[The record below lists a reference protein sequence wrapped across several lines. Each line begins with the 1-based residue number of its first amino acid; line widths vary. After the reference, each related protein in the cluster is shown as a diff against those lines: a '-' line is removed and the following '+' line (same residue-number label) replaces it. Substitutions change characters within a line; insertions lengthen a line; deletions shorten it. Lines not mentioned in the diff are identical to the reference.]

1 MGRRIAA
8 PPAPPSDDRITS
20 MRYLAALL
28 LVSLPL
34 PSHAAK
40 LLNGNLDNWEA
51 IGDGL
56 WSVLRDGTLVGQR
69 DLAKAE
75 HQAWLYTRKNDYGE
89 FDLHLEWWTRSGGNS
104 GVSIRD
110 TSRGQYAVAAAW
122 DAAKTPAHIGYEIQI
137 LNSSRDKYPSG
148 SVYLFDAAKPGHQ
161 IENDWNTFDI
171 ESRDDII
178 RVKLNGQLVSQYAG
192 EPGRSKT
199 GPIGLQLH
207 DKNSIVMFRN
217 IHIKELKRK

>member
-1 MGRRIAA
+1 
-8 PPAPPSDDRITS
+8 

-89 FDLHLEWWTRSGGNS
+89 FDLHLEWWTRIGGNS
-104 GVSIRD
+104 G
-110 TSRGQYAVAAAW
+110 TG
-122 DAAKTPAHIGYEIQI
+122 
-137 LNSSRDKYPSG
+137 SSLDFMFNPRAFS
-148 SVYLFDAAKPGHQ
+148 
-161 IENDWNTFDI
+161 
-171 ESRDDII
+171 
-178 RVKLNGQLVSQYAG
+178 SQQ
-192 EPGRSKT
+192 S
-199 GPIGLQLH
+199 
-207 DKNSIVMFRN
+207 S
-217 IHIKELKRK
+217 

>member
-1 MGRRIAA
+1 
-8 PPAPPSDDRITS
+8 
-20 MRYLAALL
+20 
-28 LVSLPL
+28 
-34 PSHAAK
+34 
-40 LLNGNLDNWEA
+40 
-51 IGDGL
+51 
-56 WSVLRDGTLVGQR
+56 VLRDGTLVGQR
-69 DLAKAE
+69 DLAKAD
-75 HQAWLYTRKNDYGE
+75 HQAWLYTRKNDFGE
-89 FDLHLEWWTRSGGNS
+89 FDLHLEWWTRIGGNS

-110 TSRGQYAVAAAW
+110 TSRGHYAAAAAW
-122 DAAKTPAHIGYEIQI
+122 DATKTPAHIGYEIQI

-171 ESRDDII
+171 ESRDDLI
-178 RVKLNGQLVSQYAG
+178 RVKLNGHVVSQYAG